1 MNKRA
6 SIFDDAAELDVD
18 VGAFKPEIA
27 APLEPDRETLKAISE
42 ASNFPSRQAK
52 PVQASTSTKREPRRH
67 RTGRTAQFN
76 VRTTPQTVDE
86 FYRLADQKGWLVGET
101 LERALAALQREIAT
115 AKEGRG
121 AR

>member
-1 MNKRA
+1 MMNKRA
-6 SIFDDAAELDVD
+6 NIFDDAAELDV
-18 VGAFKPEIA
+18 GSFKPETA
-27 APLEPDRETLKAISE
+27 LAPEPDREKLKVISE

-52 PVQASTSTKREPRRH
+52 PLQASAATRREPRRH

-101 LERALAALQREIAT
+101 LEHALAALKREIG
-115 AKEGRG
+115 EGD
-121 AR
+121 

>member
-6 SIFDDAAELDVD
+6 SIFDDAAELDVE
-18 VGAFKPEIA
+18 AFKPEA
-27 APLEPDRETLKAISE
+27 APAPELDREKLRAISE

-52 PVQASTSTKREPRRH
+52 PAQASAPVRREPRRH

-101 LERALAALQREIAT
+101 LEHALAALKREIG
-115 AKEGRG
+115 ESG
-121 AR
+121 

>member
-6 SIFDDAAELDVD
+6 SIFDDAAELDVA
-18 VGAFKPEIA
+18 AFQPEE
-27 APLEPDRETLKAISE
+27 APAPEPDRENLKAISE

-52 PVQASTSTKREPRRH
+52 PLQASAPIRREPRRH

-76 VRTTPQTVDE
+76 DRTTPQTVDE

-101 LERALAALQREIAT
+101 LEHALAALKREIG
-115 AKEGRG
+115 ESG
-121 AR
+121 

>member
-6 SIFDDAAELDVD
+6 SIFDDAAELDV
-18 VGAFKPEIA
+18 GAFQPEA
-27 APLEPDRETLKAISE
+27 APVPEPDRQKLKAISE

-52 PVQASTSTKREPRRH
+52 PLQASAPVRREPRRH
-67 RTGRTAQFN
+67 RTGRTAQFT

-101 LERALAALQREIAT
+101 LEHALAALKREIG
-115 AKEGRG
+115 ESG
-121 AR
+121 

>member
-6 SIFDDAAELDVD
+6 SIFDDAAELDV
-18 VGAFKPEIA
+18 GAFKPETA

-52 PVQASTSTKREPRRH
+52 SLQASAPTRREPRRH

-86 FYRLADQKGWLVGET
+86 FYRLADQRGWLVGET
-101 LERALAALQREIAT
+101 LERALAALQRELAT

-121 AR
+121 GR

>member
-1 MNKRA
+1 MMNKRA
-6 SIFDDAAELDVD
+6 SIFDDAAELDV
-18 VGAFKPEIA
+18 GAFQPEE
-27 APLEPDRETLKAISE
+27 APVPEPDRQKLKAISE

-52 PVQASTSTKREPRRH
+52 PSQTPAPVRREPRRH

-101 LERALAALQREIAT
+101 LEHALAALKREIG
-115 AKEGRG
+115 ESG
-121 AR
+121 